1 MITTIA
7 DPRDAFPLASELP
20 RVLRGSELPSSVNT
34 RPWVLRFARTP
45 DATKAIVMPSA
56 VYDNELQMSV
66 GLHEGPLPYM
76 QTHTPTV
83 PDGSMTNPPPLDEGP
98 KD

>member
-1 MITTIA
+1 MITAIA
-7 DPRDAFPLASELP
+7 DPREVFPLASRLP
-20 RVLRGSELPSSVNT
+20 HALRGSELPSSATT

-45 DATKAIVMPSA
+45 DATQAIVKPPT

-66 GLHEGPLPYM
+66 GLYEGPLLFM
-76 QTHTPTV
+76 QTHTPTI
-83 PDGSMTNPPPLDEGP
+83 PDGSVNNPPPLDEGP